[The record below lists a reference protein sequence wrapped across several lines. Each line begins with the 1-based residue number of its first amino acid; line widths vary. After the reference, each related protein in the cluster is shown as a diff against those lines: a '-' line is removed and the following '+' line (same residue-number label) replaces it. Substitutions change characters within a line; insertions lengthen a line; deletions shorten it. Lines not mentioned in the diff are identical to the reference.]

1 MIPSVRHS
9 GGFVIFVG
17 MRFTY
22 RRLKETLER
31 MPLLRALVFLCAGIL
46 ASRWWL
52 PPLFA
57 AGGMVVCGGMA
68 YLRRSSLYAAAA
80 IALFGIVAAELRQ
93 IPAGVPLGR
102 TVLLRMR
109 IEEPVVRRGTYAA
122 TTGRLRAWRD
132 DEGRWHPAQGNLAIR
147 CDTALVLRAGDEA
160 LCRGRVRLFDAGSYG
175 DLMRARGFAGKV
187 FLAQGSLLERT
198 PGRSGLVQRLHLAAA
213 GRMARLEMKP
223 RNRAVAAA
231 MAAGDRSGLDPEL
244 RRIYARTG
252 TSHLLAVS
260 GLHVGVVFLAANLLL
275 GWLPLVRHGHR
286 WRHAAVIGTV
296 WLYAAA
302 TGLSASAVRAATMCS
317 LLQLSFLSR
326 AEYASMNALAGAA
339 FLMLAADARWLFD
352 VGFQLSF
359 VAVAGL
365 LAWGVPLHRRMRTGR
380 RVPDL
385 LSGLVLTGLIA
396 TVVTA
401 PLAACTFGVFAPAG
415 VMLNPMVVVLAQA
428 IVPIAAL
435 WMAAPLPF
443 AAGAV
448 GTLLD
453 AAIGALNA
461 LAEWAAGWPSGA
473 FDVRPG
479 AAATAAWYLLFA
491 AVTLLAWSAEPKKT
505 VSLHG

>member
-1 MIPSVRHS
+1 
-9 GGFVIFVG
+9 
-17 MRFTY
+17 MRFSY
-22 RRLKETLER
+22 CRLKETLAR

-46 ASRWWL
+46 VASRWQL
-52 PPLFA
+52 PIAFA
-57 AGGMVVCGGMA
+57 GGGMVLCGAMA
-68 YLRRSSLYAAAA
+68 YLRHSSLYAAAA
-80 IALFGIVAAELRQ
+80 IGLFGIAASELRE
-93 IPAGVPLGR
+93 IPVSVPSGH
-102 TVLLRMR
+102 TVSLRMR
-109 IEEPVVRRGTYAA
+109 IVAPAVSRGAYASA
-122 TTGRLRAWRD
+122 TGSLTAWRD
-132 DEGRWHPAQGNLAIR
+132 DNGRWHEAQGNLAIS
-147 CDTALVLRAGDEA
+147 CDTSLRLDAGDDA
-160 LCRGRVRLFDAGSYG
+160 ICRCRVRPFDADSYG
-175 DLMRARGFAGKV
+175 NLMRTRGYVGRV
-187 FLAQGSLLERT
+187 FLAKGSLLERT
-198 PGRSGLVQRLHLAAA
+198 PGRPGFVQRLHLAAA
-213 GRMARLEMKP
+213 ERMARLEMKP

-286 WRHAAVIGTV
+286 WRHAAVIGAV

-359 VAVAGL
+359 AAVAGL
-365 LAWGVPLHRRMRTGR
+365 LAWGVPLHRRLRTGR

-385 LSGLVLTGLIA
+385 LSGLVLTGIVA
-396 TVVTA
+396 TVATA
-401 PLAACTFGVFAPAG
+401 PLAAHTFGLFAPAG
-415 VMLNPMVVVLAQA
+415 VVLNPVVVVLAQA
-428 IVPIAAL
+428 TVPIAAL
-435 WMAAPLPF
+435 WMAMPLPF

-453 AAIGALNA
+453 ATIGAQNA
-461 LAEWAAGWPSGA
+461 LAEWAAAWPSGA
-473 FDVRPG
+473 FAATPG
-479 AAATAAWYLLFA
+479 TEATAAWYVLFA
-491 AVTLLAWSAEPKKT
+491 AATLLVWSAEPKKT
-505 VSLHG
+505 VSLRG